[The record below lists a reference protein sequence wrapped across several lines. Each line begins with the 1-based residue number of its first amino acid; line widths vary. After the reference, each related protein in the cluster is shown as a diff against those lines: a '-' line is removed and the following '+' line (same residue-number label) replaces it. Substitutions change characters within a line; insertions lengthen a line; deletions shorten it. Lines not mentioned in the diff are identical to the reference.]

1 MPKVTVKVPG
11 LATSHTSLGVAE
23 VPQVNV
29 LTNLALVKQHTR
41 LVALDDVVVAKARE
55 AEKALEAQKRKDEEK
70 AKEKGAPNP
79 AKKPRTA

>member
-11 LATSHTSLGVAE
+11 LETSHTSLGVAQ